1 MSGSFVRGAQT
12 MNSMFFKPV
21 TRKTY
26 HKKSCSPDMI
36 RESKKMEGE
45 EGESKRHMGES
56 DVHVWIP
63 HERTGIYCPKG
74 QEKVIDDVPAVAGKD
89 FQVNWFS

>member
-1 MSGSFVRGAQT
+1 
-12 MNSMFFKPV
+12 
-21 TRKTY
+21 
-26 HKKSCSPDMI
+26 MI

-45 EGESKRHMGES
+45 EVNNKRHMGES

-63 HERTGIYCPKG
+63 LERTGIYCPKG
-74 QEKVIDDVPAVAGKD
+74 QEKVLDDVLAVAGKD

>member
-36 RESKKMEGE
+36 RESKKMDGE
-45 EGESKRHMGES
+45 EAKNKRHMGES

-63 HERTGIYCPKG
+63 HEKTGIYCPKG
-74 QEKVIDDVPAVAGKD
+74 QEK
-89 FQVNWFS
+89 